1 MGWPSPFFY
10 QFFMNVLW
18 VKNLRGLML
27 VGVAACLLP
36 AVSGCGKKSPP
47 SAPST
52 VENNSAP
59 AAAPR
64 PSGPPVASV
73 APPSHLELA
82 PNATAADAAGQLSM
96 ELRRYVLSTRTIP
109 KNFDDFAARHPM
121 KFPPPP
127 AGKHYAIEEGKVVL
141 R

>member
-1 MGWPSPFFY
+1 M
-10 QFFMNVLW
+10 
-18 VKNLRGLML
+18 
-27 VGVAACLLP
+27 
-36 AVSGCGKKSPP
+36 
-47 SAPST
+47 

-64 PSGPPVASV
+64 SSGPPVASV

-82 PNATAADAAGQLSM
+82 PNATAEDATGQLSM

>member
-1 MGWPSPFFY
+1 
-10 QFFMNVLW
+10 MNILW
-18 VKNLRGLML
+18 GENLRALMFA
-27 VGVAACLLP
+27 GVVTCLLS

-47 SAPST
+47 PLAPAT

-59 AAAPR
+59 SAAPR
-64 PSGPPVASV
+64 SSV
-73 APPSHLELA
+73 APPSRLELA
-82 PNATAADAAGQLSM
+82 PNATAEDATGQLSM

-109 KNFDDFAARHPM
+109 KNFDDFVARHPM